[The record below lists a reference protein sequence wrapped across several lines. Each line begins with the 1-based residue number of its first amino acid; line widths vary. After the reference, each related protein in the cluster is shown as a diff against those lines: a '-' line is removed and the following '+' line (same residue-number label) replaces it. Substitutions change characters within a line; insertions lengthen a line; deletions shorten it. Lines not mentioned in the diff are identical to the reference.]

1 MSAGGGRALALVWAL
16 ALANLGYAGTLVALA
31 YVAPDPEAFAGTGP
45 AVPDFTAFWAA
56 GRLALEGAPAL
67 AWDWAAHR
75 AAELEGLGHD
85 FRGWLPWHYPPPFQ
99 LLLAPLAALPLWP
112 AMALWAGAT
121 LALLLWTA
129 ARILP
134 GPLAP
139 GAVLAAAP
147 TAMVLVNGQTGAF
160 LAALLG
166 LGLLGLERRPAA
178 AGLPLGLLVIKPQL
192 ALGVPVA
199 LVAGRRW
206 RALAAAALA
215 ALVLCALSAGILG
228 AEAWAAFLA
237 SLSETAG
244 VFTGD
249 GPPVAPRHRIG
260 ASPYTLLR
268 HLGLGL
274 GPALAVQGA
283 VALAVLGLL
292 ARAWARPGPSPALR
306 AALLC
311 FATAAATP
319 RILGYDLHLLLIG
332 GLFQLRHAR
341 TAGHF
346 RGEGAILLA
355 ALLAAFLSMIRPPGL
370 AWALAPLL
378 FAACWAG
385 HARPL
390 LKAPRQAPRTPGPV
404 PGGESFD

>member
-1 MSAGGGRALALVWAL
+1 MSAGRGRALALVWAL
-16 ALANLGYAGTLVALA
+16 ALVNVGYAGLLVALA
-31 YVAPDPEAFAGTGP
+31 YVAPDPAAFAETGP
-45 AVPDFTAFWAA
+45 AVPDFAAFWAA
-56 GRLALEGAPAL
+56 GRLALEGTPAI

-75 AAELEGLGHD
+75 ATQIEGLGHD
-85 FRGWLPWHYPPPFQ
+85 FQGWLPWHYPPPFQ

-121 LALLLWTA
+121 LALLVWTA

-160 LAALLG
+160 VAALLG
-166 LGLLGLERRPAA
+166 LGLLALERRPAA
-178 AGLPLGLLVIKPQL
+178 AGLPLGLLAVKPQL
-192 ALGVPVA
+192 ALAVPVA
-199 LVAGRRW
+199 LAAGGRW
-206 RALAAAALA
+206 RVLAAAALV
-215 ALVLCALSAGILG
+215 ALVLCAISAVVLG

-237 SLSETAG
+237 SLTETAG
-244 VFTGD
+244 VFAGD
-249 GPPVAPRHRIG
+249 GPPVSPRYRIG
-260 ASPYTLLR
+260 ASAYTLLR

-306 AALLC
+306 AALVC

-319 RILGYDLHLLLIG
+319 RILGYDLHILVIG
-332 GLFQLRHAR
+332 GLFQLRHAAA
-341 TAGHF
+341 AGHF

-355 ALLAAFLSMIRPPGL
+355 ALLAAFVSMIWPPGL
-370 AWALAPLL
+370 AWALAPAL
-378 FAACWAG
+378 FAACWWG

-390 LKAPRQAPRTPGPV
+390 LNAPR
-404 PGGESFD
+404 